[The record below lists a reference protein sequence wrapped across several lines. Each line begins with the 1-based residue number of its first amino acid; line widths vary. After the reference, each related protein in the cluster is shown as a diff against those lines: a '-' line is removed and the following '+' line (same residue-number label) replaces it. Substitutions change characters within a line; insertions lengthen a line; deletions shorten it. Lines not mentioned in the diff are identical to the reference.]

1 MQSLFYRF
9 NQNVLT
15 HNKLQIPWLQWS
27 ELCNLKDGESMH
39 DKF

>member
-15 HNKLQIPWLQWS
+15 HNKLQIRS
-27 ELCNLKDGESMH
+27 VHEFKGHIFAEH
-39 DKF
+39 DATND